1 MAKLD
6 YEKILH
12 KPNLKEAA
20 RRSKG
25 ESPIVYDDFS
35 IPSEVEHYGV
45 GKKYYVC
52 TYGCQANE
60 RDGETIIGILEQMG
74 YTATENMDEADIAIL
89 NTCAIRENAVD
100 RVFGEIGHLKAA
112 KRNKPNSIYAICGCM
127 VQEEVVTKRIYE
139 KCPHIDL
146 VFGTHNIHKLPQLI
160 LDVITKQ
167 TRIIEVFSCEGEVIE
182 NTPVKRLNNLKA
194 WVNIM
199 YGCDKFCTYCIV
211 PYTRGKE
218 RSRLKK
224 DILKEVQELKEQG
237 YQEITLLG
245 QNVNAYGKDLK
256 EDNGD
261 FGALLEDVA
270 KIGIP
275 RVRFVTSHPWNFTD
289 KMIETIAKYDNLMP
303 FIHLPLQS
311 GDDEILRR
319 MGRRYTKE
327 KYIALYNKI
336 RETIPNVSITTDI
349 IVGFPNESEEAFK
362 NTLEV
367 VDTCHFDAAFT
378 FIFSPREGTP
388 AARMEDLIDMETKHR
403 RLEELIAHINKDAL
417 KRNES
422 YVGKVVKVLVE
433 GASKRNYN
441 LLTVYSESQKLVNF
455 KGNPEHIGKIVNVLI
470 TKAKTFTIEGEEVE

>member
-1 MAKLD
+1 MSKLN
-6 YEKILH
+6 YEEILN
-12 KPNLKEAA
+12 KPNLKQAA
-20 RRSKG
+20 KRSKN
-25 ESPIVYDDFS
+25 ETPILYNDFS
-35 IPSEVEHYGV
+35 IPSEMEHYGV

-60 RDGETIIGILEQMG
+60 RDGETIIGILEKLG
-74 YTATENMDEADIAIL
+74 YEATENMDDADIAIL

-100 RVFGEIGHLKAA
+100 RVFGEIGHLKAS

-127 VQEEVVTKRIYE
+127 VQEEVVTKKIYE

-160 LDVITKQ
+160 LDVVTKQ
-167 TRIIEVFSCEGEVIE
+167 TRIIEVYSCEGEVIE
-182 NTPVKRLNNLKA
+182 NTPVRRLNNLKA

-224 DILKEVQELKEQG
+224 DIIKEVIELKEAG

-261 FGALLEDVA
+261 FAALLEDVA
-270 KIGIP
+270 KVGIP

-311 GDDEILRR
+311 GDNDILRR
-319 MGRRYTKE
+319 MARRYTKDE
-327 KYIALYNKI
+327 YIALYNKI
-336 RETIPNVSITTDI
+336 RETIPGVSITTDI
-349 IVGFPNESEEAFK
+349 IVGFPNESEEAFR
-362 NTLEV
+362 NTLDV
-367 VDTCHFDAAFT
+367 VDTCHYDAAFT
-378 FIFSPREGTP
+378 FIYSPREGTP
-388 AARMEDLIDMETKHR
+388 AAKMEDTIDMETKHR
-403 RLEELIAHINKDAL
+403 RLEELISHINKDAL
-417 KRNES
+417 KRNEG

-433 GASKRNYN
+433 GVSKRNDN
-441 LLTVYSESQKLVNF
+441 ILSGYSESQKLVNF
-455 KGNPEHIGKIVNVLI
+455 KGDPSSIGKIVNVKI
-470 TKAKTFTIEGEEVE
+470 TKAKTFTIEGEQVD

>member
-1 MAKLD
+1 MAKLN
-6 YEKILH
+6 YEEILN
-12 KPNLKEAA
+12 KPNLRNAA
-20 RRSKG
+20 RRSK
-25 ESPIVYDDFS
+25 EPSKIVYDDFS

-60 RDGETIIGILEQMG
+60 RDGETIIGILEKMG
-74 YTATENMDEADIAIL
+74 YTSTENMDEADIAIL

-100 RVFGEIGHLKAA
+100 RVFGEIGHLKAS
-112 KRNKPNSIYAICGCM
+112 KRNKPDSIYAICGCM
-127 VQEEVVTKRIYE
+127 VQEEVVTKKIYE

-160 LDVITKQ
+160 LDVIKKQ

-224 DILKEVQELKEQG
+224 DILQEVKELKEAG

-261 FGALLEDVA
+261 FASLLEDVA

-275 RVRFVTSHPWNFTD
+275 RVRFVTSHPWDFTD
-289 KMIETIAKYDNLMP
+289 EMIETIAKYDNLMP

-311 GDDEILRR
+311 GDNEILRR

-327 KYIALYNKI
+327 EYITLYNKI
-336 RETIPNVSITTDI
+336 RNTIPGVSITTDI

-367 VDTCHFDAAFT
+367 VDTCHYDAAFT

-388 AARMEDLIDMETKHR
+388 AARMEDKVDLETKHR

-417 KRNES
+417 KRNEE

-433 GASKRNYN
+433 GESKRNDN
-441 LLTVYSESQKLVNF
+441 ILSGYSESQKLVNF
-455 KGNPEHIGKIVNVLI
+455 KGNKASIGKIVNVKI

>member
-6 YEKILH
+6 YEQILN
-12 KPNLKEAA
+12 KPNLRNAA
-20 RRSKG
+20 KRSKNPT
-25 ESPIVYDDFS
+25 PIVYDDFS
-35 IPSEVEHYGV
+35 IPSEVEHIGV

-60 RDGETIIGILEQMG
+60 RDGETIIGILEKMG
-74 YTATENMDEADIAIL
+74 YVATENMDEADIAIL

-112 KRNKPNSIYAICGCM
+112 KRNKPNAIYAICGCM
-127 VQEEVVTKRIYE
+127 VQEEVVTKKIYE

-211 PYTRGKE
+211 PYTRGRE

-224 DILKEVQELKEQG
+224 DILQEVQELKDQG

-245 QNVNAYGKDLK
+245 QNVNAYGKDLQ

-336 RETIPNVSITTDI
+336 RETIPGVSITTDI
-349 IVGFPNESEEAFK
+349 IVGFPNESDEAFK

-367 VDTCHFDAAFT
+367 VNTCHFDAAFT

-388 AARMEDLIDMETKHR
+388 AAKMEDTIDMETKHR
-403 RLEELIAHINKDAL
+403 RLEELISHINVDAL
-417 KRNES
+417 KRNET

-433 GASKRNYN
+433 GVSKRNDN
-441 LLTVYSESQKLVNF
+441 ILTGYSESQKLVNF